1 MTAFVDSHEHL
12 LAELERVDLRVRA
25 QVAALRSTTRGSTR
39 GDDAFRG
46 LYLSEAQVDA
56 LLDRPRGEPAWPR
69 LPAHA
74 CARSQALRQRNAL
87 RAREAAAQGIDL
99 RLQRLQ
105 QAFGLDEDAL
115 DVLLLCLAVELDG
128 RYERLYAYLQDDV
141 ARRRPGIELLLQL
154 LAPSLVQRLR
164 LQRLFA
170 PHAPLFRLGLLEM
183 DAAEPGTA
191 PRSLGSR
198 TVRTSERV
206 LQFLLGDDTI
216 AADLQPCLRLDDA
229 APALADIVVDPATAA
244 GLGRVVDEARAGRPL
259 VLHLRGPQGVG
270 KQEAAGAVACALGRP
285 LLVLDLA
292 RLLEAAGP
300 GIERPWPAIAREAVL
315 QRAPLYC
322 TGFDLLADEARRG
335 SLEAFADRLLAFP
348 WLVLL
353 GGQRAWEP
361 GGRWRAMRHASL
373 ELPALQPRQRETL
386 WRRELPGALADAG
399 GVDLPELA
407 AKFRLG
413 AVHLRDAAAS
423 VRRWRAWQGRAEA
436 AEPAA
441 LIHEACRAH
450 SNQQLSAVAVK
461 IAPKYRWDD
470 IVLPADRLEVL
481 HEICDHV
488 KYRGR
493 VYGDWGFGGKLAQGK
508 GLAVLFAGPSGT
520 GKTMAADVMAGE
532 LGLDLYKIDLASVI
546 SKYIGETERNLG
558 RIFDEA
564 QTSNAIL
571 FFDEADALFGKRS
584 EVRDSHDRYANVEV
598 GYLLQRLESYEGVAI
613 LATNFRKNMDE
624 AFVRRLHFTVEFP
637 FPGDEERRR
646 IWAGIWPRD
655 MPRGDGLD
663 AADLGRRFEM
673 TGGNIRNVAL
683 AAAFLAASDGV
694 AVQLDH
700 VLRATRREY
709 QKMGKLIEDASLRPH
724 ARAQPVPASPPA
736 ARGPAIAPSTHAH
749 GARSPA

>member
-1 MTAFVDSHEHL
+1 MTAFADSLEHL

-25 QVAALRSTTRGSTR
+25 QVAAVRGAAR

-46 LYLSEAQVDA
+46 LYLSEEQVDA
-56 LLDRPRGEPAWPR
+56 LLDRPQGEPAWPR
-69 LPAHA
+69 LPARA
-74 CARSQALRQRNAL
+74 CARSQALRQRNAH
-87 RAREAAAQGIDL
+87 RACAAAAQGVDL

-105 QAFGLDEDAL
+105 QAFGLDDDAL

-128 RYERLYAYLQDDV
+128 RYEKLYAYLQDDV
-141 ARRRPGIELLLQL
+141 SRGRPGIELLLQL
-154 LAPSLVQRLR
+154 LAPTLAERLR

-183 DAAEPGTA
+183 DAAEPAAA

-216 AADLQPCLRLDDA
+216 AADLQACLRLDDTM
-229 APALADIVVDPATAA
+229 PALEEIVVDGAA
-244 GLGRVVDEARAGRPL
+244 AAALRRVVDEARAGRPL
-259 VLHLRGPQGVG
+259 VVHLRGPQGVG
-270 KQEAAGAVACALGRP
+270 KQEAAGSVARALGRP
-285 LLVLDLA
+285 LLVLDLP
-292 RLLEAAGP
+292 RVLEAHSP
-300 GIERPWPAIAREAVL
+300 GLERLWPAIAREAVL

-322 TGFDLLADEARRG
+322 TGFELLGDEARRA

-361 GGRWRAMRHASL
+361 GGRWRAMRHASI
-373 ELPALQPRQRETL
+373 ELQALQPCQREAL
-386 WRRELPGALADAG
+386 WRRELPGTLEGDG
-399 GVDLPELA
+399 GFDLSELA

-413 AVHLRDAAAS
+413 AVPLRDAAAS
-423 VRRWRAWQGRAEA
+423 LRRWRAWQGQGEGAV
-436 AEPAA
+436 PPA

-450 SNQQLSAVAVK
+450 SNQQLSTVAVK
-461 IAPKYRWDD
+461 ITPKYRWDD
-470 IVLPADRLEVL
+470 IVLPEDRLEVL
-481 HEICDHV
+481 HEICNHV

-493 VYGDWGFGGKLAQGK
+493 VYGEWGFGGKLALGK

-637 FPGDEERRR
+637 FPGAEERHR

-655 MPRGDGLD
+655 TPCAEGLD
-663 AADLGRRFEM
+663 PSELGRRFEM

-683 AAAFLAASDGV
+683 AAAFLAAHDGACV
-694 AVQLDH
+694 RLEH

-709 QKMGKLIEDASLRPH
+709 QKMGKLIDDASLRQ
-724 ARAQPVPASPPA
+724 AASAQASPSRPPA
-736 ARGPAIAPSTHAH
+736 ARGQEIAMSTNARV
-749 GARSPA
+749 ARSPA

>member
-1 MTAFVDSHEHL
+1 MTAFVDSLEHL

-25 QVAALRSTTRGSTR
+25 QVAAVRGAAR
-39 GDDAFRG
+39 ADDAFRG

-56 LLDRPRGEPAWPR
+56 LLDRPQGEPAWPR
-69 LPAHA
+69 LPARA
-74 CARSQALRQRNAL
+74 CARSQALREHNAQ
-87 RAREAAAQGIDL
+87 RARDAAARGIDL

-105 QAFGLDEDAL
+105 LAFGLDDDAL

-128 RYERLYAYLQDDV
+128 RYEKLYAYLQDDV
-141 ARRRPGIELLLQL
+141 ARKRPGIELLLQL
-154 LAPSLVQRLR
+154 LAPSLAERLR

-183 DAAEPGTA
+183 DAGEPGAA

-206 LQFLLGDDTI
+206 LQFLLGDDTV
-216 AADLQPCLRLDDA
+216 ATDLQACLRLDDTM
-229 APALADIVVDPATAA
+229 PALDEIVVDAAATA
-244 GLGRVVDEARAGRPL
+244 GLRRVADEARAGRTL
-259 VLHLRGPQGVG
+259 VVHLRGPQGVG
-270 KQEAAGAVACALGRP
+270 KQEAAGAVARALGRP
-285 LLVLDLA
+285 LLVLDLP
-292 RLLEAAGP
+292 RVLEAQGP
-300 GIERPWPAIAREAVL
+300 GIERLWPAIAREAVL

-386 WRRELPGALADAG
+386 WRRELPGALEGEG

-413 AVHLRDAAAS
+413 AVPLRDAAAS
-423 VRRWRAWQGRAEA
+423 LRRWRAWQGHAEGA
-436 AEPAA
+436 VPAT

-450 SNQQLSAVAVK
+450 SNQQLSTVAVK
-461 IAPKYRWDD
+461 ITPKYRWDD

-481 HEICDHV
+481 REICSHV
-488 KYRGR
+488 KYRGK
-493 VYGDWGFGGKLAQGK
+493 VYGDWGFGGKLAMGK

-584 EVRDSHDRYANVEV
+584 EVRDSHDRYANIEV

-637 FPGDEERRR
+637 FPGVEERRR
-646 IWAGIWPRD
+646 IWTGIWPRD
-655 MPRGDGLD
+655 MPRAAGLD
-663 AADLGRRFEM
+663 PDDLGRRFEM

-683 AAAFLAASDGV
+683 AAAFLAATDG
-694 AVQLDH
+694 AEVQLDH

-709 QKMGKLIEDASLRPH
+709 QKMGKLIEDASLRPA
-724 ARAQPVPASPPA
+724 ARAQESLPSPSA
-736 ARGPAIAPSTHAH
+736 ARGQEIAMSMNAH
-749 GARSPA
+749 GARSAA